1 MPPKKRKLSAIVKLQ
16 IKAGRPRPPCRSAP
30 RSAST
35 A

>member
-1 MPPKKRKLSAIVKLQ
+1 MAPKKKVLAVVTLQ
-16 IKAGRPRPPCRSAP
+16 IKAGAGHRPRRRSAP